1 MMSDAVDV
9 DDMME
14 KSKLEVMFADDG
26 KLNSNLIG
34 EEKKN
39 KLKRND
45 DNIKNRVHDTKATK
59 EQCDCYPSV
68 TSHH

>member
-45 DNIKNRVHDTKATK
+45 DNIKNRVHGTHFHLKPHTN
-59 EQCDCYPSV
+59 
-68 TSHH
+68 